1 MAAPSFDKQRAIKVL
16 VDAEVFGVSKACKRW
31 GCTDQTVRN
40 YRKRLLNDPEFLEAL
55 GSKQQE
61 LLKQRSIAEA
71 GWLSARTRSLRKTL
85 KRADALIA
93 NETDLDKVTRYLD
106 KVGNLDIVSGV
117 LGVGVPNPGEDQEP
131 AEDAGRPGQEE
142 ASRPDQLQ

>member
-1 MAAPSFDKQRAIKVL
+1 MAAPSFDKARAIKVL
-16 VDAEVFGVSKACKRW
+16 VDAEVFGVAKACKRW

-55 GSKQQE
+55 GAKQQE
-61 LLKQRSIAEA
+61 LLKQRNIAEA
-71 GWLSARTRSLRKTL
+71 GWLDARTRSLRKTL

-117 LGVGVPNPGEDQEP
+117 LGVGVSDSGEDQEP
-131 AEDAGRPGQEE
+131 SENEGRPSQEE
-142 ASRPDQLQ
+142 TCRQGQLQ

>member
-1 MAAPSFDKQRAIKVL
+1 MAAPSFDKARAIKVL
-16 VDAEVFGVSKACKRW
+16 VDAEVFGVAKACKRW

-55 GSKQQE
+55 GAKQQE
-61 LLKQRSIAEA
+61 LIKRRTLAET
-71 GWLSARTRSLRKTL
+71 GWLEARTRSLRKTL
-85 KRADALIA
+85 KRADSLIA
-93 NETDLDKVTRYLD
+93 TETDLDKVTRYLD

-131 AEDAGRPGQEE
+131 AENAGRPGQEE